1 LAYFKG
7 MTEKNQAGISKLSKK
22 MAIGDT
28 ALIMEER
35 KERSGEQSGKACKEK
50 HEPSGRRKR
59 L

>member
-1 LAYFKG
+1 

-35 KERSGEQSGKACKEK
+35 KEQSGEQSGKACTEK